1 MGYDTGRKRGRS
13 KGISLNINATN
24 TKLMYMCTKL
34 GDGDGQSIE
43 GKQIEEVNE
52 FTYLKSPASK
62 KGGYDEDIQHQQ
74 S

>member
-1 MGYDTGRKRGRS
+1 
-13 KGISLNINATN
+13 
-24 TKLMYMCTKL
+24 MYMCTKL

-74 S
+74 SWDRNGSQRHWQLKPS